1 MTKSKLSQG
10 LIAGAVAI
18 AFAGGGLAI
27 AQGNPPSTAPANPA
41 TAAGQQT
48 QQNTP
53 MGTTGTPTGE
63 GTVQQGSSANSTSPA
78 ASPDINNAPVERPA
92 QADRN

>member
-1 MTKSKLSQG
+1 MMKTKLSQG

-41 TAAGQQT
+41 TAAGQQSP
-48 QQNTP
+48 QNTP
-53 MGTTGTPTGE
+53 MGTTGTPTNE
-63 GTVQQGSSANSTSPA
+63 GTMQQRSDTMTSPA